1 MGKAR
6 QHRWVGRKRGER
18 KLFANTNQQNR
29 QEVVPVISIF
39 LQASQQMGVLMRDLK
54 DVCNI
59 LVNLRC
65 VSEMFA

>member
-29 QEVVPVISIF
+29 QELLPVISIF
-39 LQASQQMGVLMRDLK
+39 LQASQQMGVLMRVLK
-54 DVCNI
+54 DICNI
-59 LVNLRC
+59 LTNLSC
-65 VSEMFA
+65 VSDMLA